1 MSIKDLISKATSEVA
16 RATERAAKAEAQVAK
31 KLDQQYQK
39 QAGRFTKL
47 ADMAVGHVDEATR
60 LVTAST
66 ALLNRVAPLLEGDVI
81 QRGIG
86 VMQAA
91 AGKLVESKVAAVK
104 GAAVKL
110 QGAVGGL
117 QQQVAALGG
126 AGKPKAAADAVS
138 SLALKP
144 AGGGAM
150 AAAPAA
156 VAMNHLLILN
166 SDEGASYHFGLSS
179 AAFDSLRRQTSFGID
194 AVTRLGRTDAMQAMS
209 QGGETLTL
217 SGAVYVE
224 RDKQKKTGDTGPVE
238 SDRTQLNQLRAIG
251 VALKPVRLT
260 TGYGEVLGRWY
271 LTAMSED
278 QSGLRMDGL
287 PRKQTFNLEF
297 KRYGDDYKNV

>member
-1 MSIKDLISKATSEVA
+1 MGIDKLISQATSEVA
-16 RATERAAKAEAQVAK
+16 RAQERVKKAEAELEKRIDKQV
-31 KLDQQYQK
+31 
-39 QAGRFTKL
+39 GRVTK
-47 ADMAVGHVDEATR
+47 AAEKAVGHVEQATR
-60 LVTAST
+60 LVTGAT
-66 ALLNRVAPLLEGDVI
+66 AALNRVLPLLEGDVV
-81 QRGIG
+81 QRGVG
-86 VMQAA
+86 LLTAA
-91 AGKLVESKVAAVK
+91 AGKLVGSKVATVQS
-104 GAAVKL
+104 AAGKL

-117 QQQVAALGG
+117 QQKLAALGG
-126 AGKPKAAADAVS
+126 VGKPKAAADAVS
-138 SLALKP
+138 SLTLKAP
-144 AGGGAM
+144 GTAAV

-166 SDEGASYHFGLSS
+166 SDAGASYYFGLSS

-194 AVTRLGRTDAMQAMS
+194 AVTRLGRPDAMQAMT

-224 RDKQKKTGDTGPVE
+224 RDKPKKTGGTGPVE

-271 LTAMSED
+271 LTSIAED

-297 KRYGDDYKNV
+297 KRYGDDFKNV

>member
-16 RATERAAKAEAQVAK
+16 RATERAAKAEAQVTK

-39 QAGRFTKL
+39 QAGRISKL
-47 ADMAVGHVDEATR
+47 ADMAVGHVDEATK
-60 LVTAST
+60 LVTSSA
-66 ALLNRVAPLLEGDVI
+66 ALLNRVVPLLDGEVI
-81 QRGIG
+81 QRSVG

-91 AGKLVESKVAAVK
+91 AGKLVDSKLAAVK
-104 GAAVKL
+104 GAALKL
-110 QGAVGGL
+110 EGAVGGL
-117 QQQVAALGG
+117 QQKLAALGG
-126 AGKPKAAADAVS
+126 VGKPTAALDAVS
-138 SLALKP
+138 SLALKGP
-144 AGGGAM
+144 GAAAV

-179 AAFDSLRRQTSFGID
+179 AAFDSLRRQSTFGID
-194 AVTRLGRTDAMQAMS
+194 AVTRLGRPDAMQAMT

-217 SGAVYVE
+217 TGAVYVE
-224 RDKQKKTGDTGPVE
+224 RDKPQKTGGTGPVE
-238 SDRTQLNQLRAIG
+238 SDGTQLNQLRAIG

-271 LTAMSED
+271 LVAISED